1 MLKEFKEFAV
11 KGNVVDMAVGIIIGA
26 AFTTIVKALVDG
38 IIMPPIGLLTGG
50 VDFSEHFLV
59 LKEGAKVAGPYAT
72 VAAAQEGGAVVVS
85 WGVFVNALVNFTLVA
100 FALFLVVKQI
110 NRLRPAPAPAPAPV
124 TRECP
129 HCLSAISKKATRCPQ
144 CTSEV
149 VPVT

>member
-1 MLKEFKEFAV
+1 MFKEFKAFAV

-38 IIMPPIGLLTGG
+38 ILMPPIGLITGG

-59 LKEGAKVAGPYAT
+59 LKEGVKAAAPYAT
-72 VAAAQEGGAVVVS
+72 LAAAQDAGAVVLS
-85 WGVFVNALVNFTLVA
+85 WGVFVNALVNFLLVA
-100 FALFLVVKQI
+100 FALFLVIKQI
-110 NRLRPAPAPAPAPV
+110 NRLKAEPAPAAAPT

-129 HCLSAISKKATRCPQ
+129 QCFSTIPKKATRCSH

-149 VPVT
+149 AAVA